1 MEQIG
6 LSSVGT
12 STSDG
17 IISSMCEVA
26 FVSAVLPG
34 AAAKTYV
41 AGLALMD
48 SATAGLKAPYYNGG
62 GVTGTACILWQRVV
76 TTASSGNMT
85 CDGLVEGNVKT
96 SRIID
101 GSGNAV
107 DATFKAALPKV
118 RFE

>member
-17 IISSMCEVA
+17 IISSMCTVA

-34 AAAKTYV
+34 GTAKSYV

-48 SATAGLKAPYYNGG
+48 SATAGMKAPYYNGG
-62 GVTGTACILWQRVV
+62 SLTGTACILWQSVS
-76 TTASSGNMT
+76 TTVAGGNQT